1 MSQYFLELYEHS
13 GANEKFDHWYMY
25 AGIKQDNLD
34 VDKIKTASSDLSKL
48 SNVVDN
54 YVIKKN
60 VYDKLIIKLML
71 FILMY

>member
-1 MSQYFLELYEHS
+1 
-13 GANEKFDHWYMY
+13 MY
-25 AGIKQDNLD
+25 AGIKQDNLN
-34 VDKIKTASSDLSKL
+34 VDKIKTASCDLSKL